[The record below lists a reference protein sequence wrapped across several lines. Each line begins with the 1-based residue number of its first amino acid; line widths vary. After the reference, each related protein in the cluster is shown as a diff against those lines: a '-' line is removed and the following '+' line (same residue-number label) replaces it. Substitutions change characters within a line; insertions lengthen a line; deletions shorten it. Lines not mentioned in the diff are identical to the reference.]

1 MLPVLF
7 YAYATNNCAAMMLLL
22 SSFFQW
28 KKVSLVRSK
37 LYSSIANLVDLI
49 DDSRLLIHIQQY
61 KSATQQ
67 LLNNFSAVCYI
78 RE

>member
-22 SSFFQW
+22 CH
-28 KKVSLVRSK
+28 SLVRSK

>member
-1 MLPVLF
+1 MLMLQ
-7 YAYATNNCAAMMLLL
+7 TIAAMMLLL